1 MVRKK
6 YNKKEIAIGISCI
19 ITVILILSFY
29 IWHQTESINLGY
41 RTGELEE
48 EVLNLKKE
56 VEKLETIKSS
66 LLSLDKVEKIAKD
79 ELKMAPTKDEQI
91 IYENFNNN
99 P

>member
-79 ELKMAPTKDEQI
+79 ELKMDPAKDEQI